1 MSSHEVTSAMKSVSL
16 YIFIIALFM
25 LDYKLKYNGR
35 ILEIT
40 TQLLIKTIKNVCER
54 VRFSK
59 ARTVY
64 YANTTA
70 TLRQILSGDIELNP
84 SPEKCPSCNKTVRS
98 NSKQLLCSV
107 CHESIRYTCGNVSVS
122 VSFSLI

>member
-16 YIFIIALFM
+16 YIVIYALFT
-25 LDYKLKYNGR
+25 LGYKCKYNGH
-35 ILEIT
+35 ILAINYT
-40 TQLLIKTIKNVCER
+40 VANKNNKNVCER

-70 TLRQILSGDIELNP
+70 TLRLILSGDVEQNP
-84 SPEKCPSCNKTVRS
+84 GPAKCPSCNKTVRS
-98 NSKQLLCSV
+98 NSKQLDVLFV
-107 CHESIRYTCGNVSVS
+107 TNRPIIPVAT
-122 VSFSLI
+122 